1 MVCCSPLLISRF
13 GFSLSCFMDASPRR
27 LSDVGDVPSVQV
39 QDEYFPDFAFGSA
52 MSPLEQL
59 DLPFSLDSVH
69 QLFSKSSSMDVLD
82 WREQDDVP
90 DYLSPISLVPP
101 LYPPTPSPSTLTLG
115 ETRNSID
122 PNEVCMGRLPSFLA
136 KSQSHEERM
145 SIELPFPVSE
155 MNVEQPFPG
164 EEPLP
169 LPDRFSCSIL
179 PACPPMEK
187 DIMPLPFP
195 DDEENESP
203 FDPCEWK
210 EEDEMESVEQLTKKT
225 KQNHTWEE
233 TACRLQLNMSAPEMS
248 PFSIP
253 GRDG

>member
-1 MVCCSPLLISRF
+1 M
-13 GFSLSCFMDASPRR
+13 
-27 LSDVGDVPSVQV
+27 GDVPSVQV

-136 KSQSHEERM
+136 KSQSNEERM
-145 SIELPFPVSE
+145 SIELPFPVSD
-155 MNVEQPFPG
+155 MNVEQSFPG

-179 PACPPMEK
+179 PACPPMGK
-187 DIMPLPFP
+187 G
-195 DDEENESP
+195 
-203 FDPCEWK
+203 
-210 EEDEMESVEQLTKKT
+210 
-225 KQNHTWEE
+225 HH
-233 TACRLQLNMSAPEMS
+233 ASA
-248 PFSIP
+248 FSRRR
-253 GRDG
+253 GE